1 MSFFLLSMQNC
12 MSNKAN
18 NAIPDHKPTWAVC
31 ESDPKVKASFGV
43 HKGDHSGVPEIR
55 GQIAGRIDFLCIFKW
70 NPLPY

>member
-43 HKGDHSGVPEIR
+43 HKRDHSGVPEIR
-55 GQIAGRIDFLCIFKW
+55 VVK
-70 NPLPY
+70 